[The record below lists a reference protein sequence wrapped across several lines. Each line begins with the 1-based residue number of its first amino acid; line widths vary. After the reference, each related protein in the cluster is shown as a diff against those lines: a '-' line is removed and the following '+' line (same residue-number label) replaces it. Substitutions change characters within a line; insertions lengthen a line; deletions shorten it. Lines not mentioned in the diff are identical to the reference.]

1 MFEIQLSQV
10 SKRFGREWIFR
21 DLDLRVRSSEFS
33 ALIGANGSGKSTLLQ
48 ILAGFVSP
56 AQGQRIYLHQGKPIS
71 PESVFQHISICA
83 PYLELIEELS
93 LQEFLEF
100 HFTFKKSRIP
110 INEQIHLLGLWESR
124 NKILMHFS
132 SGMKQRVKL
141 GQAIFAD
148 TPALFLDEPC
158 SNLDEKGIALY
169 HQLIQTQTSD
179 RLVVVASND
188 PIEYSF
194 CHQTISLSDLK
205 SDKKSASYE

>member
-21 DLDLRVRSSEFS
+21 DVNLRIVSGTFS

-56 AQGQRIYLHQGKPIS
+56 AQGQRTYLLDGQNLA
-71 PESVFQHISICA
+71 PESVFHYVSICA
-83 PYLELIEELS
+83 PYLELIEELT
-93 LQEFLEF
+93 LREFLDF

-110 INEQIHLLGLWESR
+110 IDEQIRLLGLWESR

-158 SNLDEKGIALY
+158 SNLDENGIALY
-169 HQLIQTQTSD
+169 HQLIQTHTSN

-188 PIEYSF
+188 PTEYSF
-194 CHQTISLSDLK
+194 CQQTTSLSDLK
-205 SDKKSASYE
+205 SEKKTASHE

>member
-10 SKRFGREWIFR
+10 SKRFGKDWIFR
-21 DLDLRVRSSEFS
+21 DVNLHLTSGKFM
-33 ALIGANGSGKSTLLQ
+33 ALTGANGSGKSTLLQ

-56 AQGQRIYLHQGKPIS
+56 AQGQLIYLHQGKQLA
-71 PESVFQHISICA
+71 PEIVFQYISICA
-83 PYLELIEELS
+83 PYLECIEELS
-93 LQEFLEF
+93 LQEFLAF

-110 INEQIHLLGLWESR
+110 IEDQIRLLGLWESR
-124 NKILMHFS
+124 NKLLMHFS

-169 HQLIQTQTSD
+169 HQLIETHTSD

-194 CHQTISLSDLK
+194 CHQTISISDLK
-205 SDKKSASYE
+205 TDKKSVSYE